1 MASRYY
7 PMKAYGDKH
16 RWKVELHRNIRVNKH
31 GISYSF
37 PSVRYFTLAGL
48 AVAAAVR
55 GNARLRAKG
64 ELFK

>member
-7 PMKAYGDKH
+7 PMKAFGDKH
-16 RWKVELHRNIRVNKH
+16 PWKVELRRNIRVTKT

-37 PSVRYFTLAGL
+37 PNTRYFKLVGL
-48 AVAAAVR
+48 AVAAAKR
-55 GNARLRAKG
+55 GNARLKAKG